1 MLHKQSSAA
10 WLTLKRTSGSQLQ
23 QDSKW
28 SRNSGG
34 SSSPAVK
41 AIIISTSGL
50 PSHTGM
56 GWKSHL
62 RRKLPPFLLVMCCLG
77 GAKRNL
83 GFAGG
88 WGLCGAHPC
97 DATDPARERAPSKPL
112 LPWLSMR
119 EALSIHPHSHVCV
132 GWRGSEPQ
140 QGQGA
145 RGKPGKGMTSILPLP
160 YQTHG
165 PAPHGSSRT
174 LEEAESGWDHVPLS
188 LHPPV
193 GLPQWGG

>member
-1 MLHKQSSAA
+1 MEPEQWQQQLPRRESHNHQHIWAA
-10 WLTLKRTSGSQLQ
+10 FPHRNGLEEPPPQKTSPL
-23 QDSKW
+23 
-28 SRNSGG
+28 
-34 SSSPAVK
+34 PAGDV
-41 AIIISTSGL
+41 L
-50 PSHTGM
+50 P
-56 GWKSHL
+56 
-62 RRKLPPFLLVMCCLG
+62 G
-77 GAKRNL
+77 GAKGNL

-97 DATDPARERAPSKPL
+97 DATDPVRERAPSKPL
-112 LPWLSMR
+112 LPRLSMR

-140 QGQGA
+140 QGQGT
-145 RGKPGKGMTSILPLP
+145 RGKPGKGTASILPFP
-160 YQTHG
+160 YQAHG

-174 LEEAESGWDHVPLS
+174 LEEAEGGWNHVPLS